1 MARTPRTASSRKAP
15 IDRPTAYARAVVR
28 GEIVAGPYVRAAC
41 RRHLDDLKHG
51 PARGLR
57 WNRALAADKIALF
70 EEVYRL
76 SEGQFEGKPFLLSG
90 SQAFIVGSIFGWQDS
105 RRQKGEWRRRFRR
118 AFIEE
123 GKGNGKSPLAAGIGL
138 IGLLAENE
146 AGAQIFS
153 AAAKRD
159 QAAILFQDA
168 VKMARSS
175 RAISRRVSIQGSV
188 GHEHNI
194 AHHRSA
200 SYFRPASRE
209 TGKTGA
215 GLRPFFIL
223 ADEIHEMPDR
233 RILETLE
240 RGFKFRREP
249 LLFMITNSGS
259 DPNSVAGQEHDHAIH
274 VACGVPAQEPVDPA
288 GTYVG
293 EVVDDST
300 FAYVCALDPG
310 DDPFED
316 PSCWVKA
323 NPLLGV
329 TVTEE
334 YLAEVVAQAR
344 NIPSTRNEILRLHFC
359 VWTEAEVAWISRDL
373 LDPALS
379 DFDPG
384 DHAGEPCSVGLDLSE
399 TRDLTVKANVVH
411 TGWVPVSVLDDEGD
425 RVTLQKPTFDAWIE
439 AWTPGDTLQARKIRD
454 KLPYDVWEQ
463 QGWLYAPP
471 GKTIP
476 FLHVAQALVEDAAE
490 FDLRLVAYD
499 RYAFRRF
506 EEDADKL
513 GLDLEFVEH
522 PQGGVKKGKPSA
534 AMKRWAEE
542 QDREPDGLWMPGSVR
557 LVEEAL
563 LEGRLR
569 LRRNPVLISAMLSA
583 VTETDKWGN
592 KWLTKA
598 RSVNKIDAAVAL
610 CMAMGAAVASLL
622 EEGSG
627 GMDEWLKA
635 S

>member
-1 MARTPRTASSRKAP
+1 M
-15 IDRPTAYARAVVR
+15 R
-28 GEIVAGPYVRAAC
+28 GDIVAGPYVRAAC

-51 PARGLR
+51 PKRGLR
-57 WNRALAADKIALF
+57 WNKALAAEKIGFF
-70 EEVYRL
+70 EDVFRL
-76 SEGQFEGKPFLLSG
+76 SEGQFEGEPFLLAP

-105 RRQKGEWRRRFRR
+105 RRAAGEWRRRFRR

-123 GKGNGKSPLAAGIGL
+123 GKGNGKSPLAGGIGL
-138 IGLLAENE
+138 IGLLSEKE
-146 AGAQIFS
+146 AGAQIYS

-168 VKMARSS
+168 VKMARGSPS
-175 RAISRRVSIQGSV
+175 IRRRVSLQGSV

-194 AHHRSA
+194 AHHLSA

-215 GLRPFFIL
+215 GLRPYFVL

-259 DPNSVAGQEHDHAIH
+259 DPNSVAGQEHAHAIAC
-274 VACGVPAQEPVDPA
+274 ACGSTVPVGPE

-300 FAYVCALDPG
+300 FAYVCALDPD

-334 YLAEVVAQAR
+334 YLAEVIAQAR

-384 DHAGEPCSVGLDLSE
+384 DHEGKPCAAGLDLSSV
-399 TRDLTVKANVVH
+399 RDLTAKANIVH
-411 TGWVPVSVLDDEGD
+411 TGWKEVTVTSEDGE
-425 RVTLQKPTFDAWIE
+425 RVTLQKPCFDGWVE
-439 AWTPGDTLQARKIRD
+439 VWTPGDTLQVRKIAD

-463 QGWLYAPP
+463 QGWLYAPA

-476 FLHVAQALVEDAAE
+476 YLHVAQALVEDAAE
-490 FDLRLVAYD
+490 FDMRLVAYD

-506 EEDADKL
+506 EEDADKV
-513 GLDLEFVEH
+513 GLELEFVEH
-522 PQGGVKKGKPSA
+522 PQGGVKKGKPSE
-534 AMKRWAEE
+534 AMKQWAKE

-583 VTETDKWGN
+583 TVETDKWGN
-592 KWLTKA
+592 KWLSKA
-598 RSVNKIDAAVAL
+598 RSINKIDPAVAL

-635 S
+635 